1 MKDRPDYAAMRPTMT
16 TTAVPE
22 SLADRPDYHGSLN
35 PLSTS
40 QREVLGMQP
49 NISRGGLIEPRQG
62 QGLIEPRDKQALVD
76 QFLQQRYQTV
86 ATPSPIKVFTVC
98 INAEI
103 GTYIAFLGSDPTK
116 KATAGRRELAV
127 ARLLAEQ
134 KLIVMTEI
142 D

>member
-1 MKDRPDYAAMRPTMT
+1 MIVTEEGLGNRHYDPATYQNSVKDSLETQRDIFIEQIIGRKEAA
-16 TTAVPE
+16 
-22 SLADRPDYHGSLN
+22 
-35 PLSTS
+35 
-40 QREVLGMQP
+40 
-49 NISRGGLIEPRQG
+49 
-62 QGLIEPRDKQALVD
+62 
-76 QFLQQRYQTV
+76 V
-86 ATPSPIKVFTVC
+86 ASPIKVFTVC